1 MIRVRKPAEAPE
13 VLETKG
19 KEQTERL
26 TREYDASP
34 ADYDSRAKKF
44 SFDSGLY
51 GHATVKAALV
61 LAQRKKCC
69 FCESKVGMDGDVEH
83 YRPKAGFS
91 QAKGSPIEG
100 PGYYWLAYTWANL
113 LLACAICNQR
123 FKRSLFPLFDPARR
137 ARSHHDDVGQ
147 EDPLFI
153 NPAETDPEQYIS
165 FRREIPYAVGGSPHG
180 QATIDALGLGRE
192 ILNERRRDRLQHLA
206 TLHELVT
213 LENESAPPDLLALIE
228 KAKPLLADAVTADAE
243 FAAMARAAAR
253 ANYYLN

>member
-1 MIRVRKPAEAPE
+1 MIRVRKPADAPA
-13 VLETKG
+13 VLKTKG

-61 LAQRKKCC
+61 VAQRKKCC

-91 QAKGSPIEG
+91 QEKKSPIEG
-100 PGYYWLAYTWANL
+100 PGYYWLAYAWANL

-123 FKRSLFPLFDPARR
+123 FKRNLFPLSDPARR
-137 ARSHHDDVGQ
+137 ARSHHDDVGR
-147 EDPLFI
+147 EDPLFL
-153 NPAETDPEQYIS
+153 NPAETDPERHIS

-192 ILNERRRDRLQHLA
+192 ILNERRRDRIEKL
-206 TLHELVT
+206 TVLHRLVSLEHSARQPELI
-213 LENESAPPDLLALIE
+213 ALIQD
-228 KAKPLLADAVTADAE
+228 AKSVLANAVGDDAE

-253 ANYYLN
+253 ESYYLN